1 MCPSVILHPSEKK
14 NFELLPFAENNTM
27 QQTIAIQK
35 KDCTKES

>member
-14 NFELLPFAENNTM
+14 FELLPFAENNTM